1 MYITHIA
8 DEIAKLMNVDK
19 NKLIEKTY
27 NNSIRFY
34 LNFEGSKLNLENFII
49 ISTCRMCKIW

>member
-27 NNSIRFY
+27 NNSIRF
-34 LNFEGSKLNLENFII
+34 F
-49 ISTCRMCKIW
+49 T